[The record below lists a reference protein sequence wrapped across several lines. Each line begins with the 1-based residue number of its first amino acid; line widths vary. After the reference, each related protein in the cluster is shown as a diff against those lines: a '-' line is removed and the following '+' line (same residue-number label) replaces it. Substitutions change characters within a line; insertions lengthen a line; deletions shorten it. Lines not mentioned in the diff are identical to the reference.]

1 MELQQLCAIAFDKG
15 KAMEMILKA
24 ENLSKAF
31 GSVQAVASVTV
42 EVRRGEILGVL
53 GPNGSGK
60 TTLFNLLTGV
70 HMADS
75 GSVLFNGRDITH
87 EKPYRRSRFGIGR
100 TYQIPRPFGNM
111 TVLENLMAAA
121 AFGGGMSE
129 KACSAKVDEILEITG
144 ITPLRHVFAR
154 QLPLLDRK
162 RLEVARAMATKPSLL
177 LLDEVAGGLT
187 EYEAAEV
194 LDMVKQLQKN
204 GVTVVWIEHILMM
217 MEDVDRVLVL
227 DQGCNLMCGNPSDVM
242 SSQEVMECYLGKEGE
257 C

>member
-1 MELQQLCAIAFDKG
+1 MEVILQAQDLAK
-15 KAMEMILKA
+15 
-24 ENLSKAF
+24 SF
-31 GSVQAVASVTV
+31 GSVKAVASVSM

-70 HMADS
+70 HLPDS
-75 GSVLFNGRDITH
+75 GRVSFEGLDITTQ
-87 EKPYRRSRFGIGR
+87 PPFQRSRNGIGR

-111 TVLENLMAAA
+111 TVLENLMVAAA
-121 AFGGGMSE
+121 YGGGLSE
-129 KACSAKVDEILEITG
+129 KACLPRITEILEITG
-144 ITPLRHVFAR
+144 LSALRNEFAR
-154 QLPLLDRK
+154 TLLLLDRK

-187 EYEAAEV
+187 ESEAGEV
-194 LDMVKQLQKN
+194 LAIVKLLQQQ

-227 DQGCNLMCGNPSDVM
+227 DQGRNLMCDTPSTVM
-242 SSQEVMECYLGKEGE
+242 SSQEVMECYLGKEE
-257 C
+257 AE

>member
-1 MELQQLCAIAFDKG
+1 MEAILQ
-15 KAMEMILKA
+15 A

-31 GSVQAVASVTV
+31 GSVQAVASVSM

-70 HMADS
+70 HLPDS
-75 GSVLFNGRDITH
+75 GSVQFDGYDITNQT
-87 EKPYRRSRFGIGR
+87 PYQRSRNGIGR

-111 TVLENLMAAA
+111 TVLENLMVAATY
-121 AFGGGMSE
+121 GGGMSE
-129 KACSAKVDEILEITG
+129 KACLPKIDEILETVELAS
-144 ITPLRHVFAR
+144 LRHDFAR
-154 QLPLLDRK
+154 KLSLLDRK
-162 RLEVARAMATKPSLL
+162 RLEVARAMATDPSLL

-187 EYEAAEV
+187 ESEASE
-194 LDMVKQLQKN
+194 LLEIVKQLQQQ

-227 DQGCNLMCGNPSDVM
+227 DQGRDLMCSDPKTVM
-242 SSQEVMECYLGKEGE
+242 ASSEVLECYLGKEDDD
-257 C
+257 